1 MFWIFK
7 SNLDIAPSNGGRAS
21 VTREKTRTMKVSN
34 LTSPKTGREV
44 PNQFVIRDNG
54 TEWFQSYQSI
64 IGKWEDGTIYL
75 DEYYWDYSTT
85 TSKYRN
91 RWLGLTSQEVKRA
104 INKGE
109 IKLANLN

>member
-1 MFWIFK
+1 
-7 SNLDIAPSNGGRAS
+7 LHQSNGGRAS
-21 VTREKTRTMKVSN
+21 VTREKNRTMKVSN
-34 LTSPKTGREV
+34 FISPKTGREV

-75 DEYYWDYSTT
+75 DEYYWDYSKTT
-85 TSKYRN
+85 IKYRN
-91 RWLGLTSQEVKRA
+91 LWLGLTSQEVKIA